1 MASMTKRFLTAAPEV
16 VCPRRFARAVRA
28 CPAPCAVL
36 VVAAHRRLL
45 CWRPDWQPTL
55 QPAGR
60 RHRRQRDAFLRRLG
74 GEILAGIDEAIALEI
89 VLFIVEL
96 FVPAVG
102 DEQLLMRAVFD
113 NLAAFEYQNLI
124 GAPNRRQTVC
134 DHERRPAAPQGPQAI
149 LNLGF
154 ALRVETRGRLVQHQD
169 PRIGENRARDRD
181 ALPLAARQLDAA
193 L

>member
-1 MASMTKRFLTAAPEV
+1 MAQCIPL
-16 VCPRRFARAVRA
+16 RRVASYVLMFDRKAG
-28 CPAPCAVL
+28 L
-36 VVAAHRRLL
+36 VVIFVWSAGSSNTVLAEVAACVFFFFSSRRRHTRFD
-45 CWRPDWQPTL
+45 CDWSSDVCSSDL
-55 QPAGR
+55 

-124 GAPNRRQTVC
+124 GAPNRRQTVR
-134 DHERRPAAPQGPQAI
+134 DHERRPAAPQGP
-149 LNLGF
+149 
-154 ALRVETRGRLVQHQD
+154 
-169 PRIGENRARDRD
+169 
-181 ALPLAARQLDAA
+181 
-193 L
+193 